1 MFLWVT
7 STKSHPTLVGEG
19 LLKLERICT
28 DILMDMTGEIQIHQ
42 GQPFQPYQLV
52 RKSMVNILSSL
63 VSIMSIIL
71 IYTSKMSNQLIFAR
85 QGIIKLTHKIKLSH

>member
-1 MFLWVT
+1 M
-7 STKSHPTLVGEG
+7 
-19 LLKLERICT
+19 KLERICT

-63 VSIMSIIL
+63 VSIMSIIQSTPVRCPINL
-71 IYTSKMSNQLIFAR
+71 SL
-85 QGIIKLTHKIKLSH
+85 QGKELLSSLTRLNFLTKTA